1 MKLNT
6 IFSLGLL
13 AGAFTLP
20 QSKAIAQ
27 DPVKQDSTASKQA
40 ADASFEQRMKLAQR
54 PFSFLSFD
62 YMEVTKGKEKL
73 YLEVEAAWQKIH
85 KKMAADGKILSWG
98 IAKARKNKF
107 DYDYVTWK
115 LLRSRGALD
124 NLYDMD
130 AIKESMGE
138 GEFDELMA
146 KTTESRRIVGS
157 ELMELEDYTLVP
169 LTETGQKVDPKNL
182 LFHMDYMTP
191 AQGKEHEYAE
201 LERNIFQP
209 RHQKSSELNPKFQYW
224 RMLRKISHSGKANEA
239 TYRTVNVFRKDVEA
253 LSDKEIQKMNSQIP
267 ALPDGLTFDDV
278 MKMRKMERVT
288 FDVVLMLDPS
298 ASAEAREW
306 QKLQGSWKHTNQNG
320 SYRIKRISP
329 YREVLENYSKDGIK
343 QGSNVS
349 PMKIEIKNGLKFFY
363 SIHPNGIWRSIY
375 HIKDGKWYE
384 QLRGIF
390 GETNAKPNE
399 FLIYDKIN

>member
-40 ADASFEQRMKLAQR
+40 AAASFEQRMKLAQR

-146 KTTESRRIVGS
+146 KTTESRKIVGS
-157 ELMELEDYTLVP
+157 ELMELKDYTLVP
-169 LTETGQKVDPKNL
+169 LNENGQKIDPKNL
-182 LFHMDYMTP
+182 VFHMD
-191 AQGKEHEYAE
+191 
-201 LERNIFQP
+201 
-209 RHQKSSELNPKFQYW
+209 
-224 RMLRKISHSGKANEA
+224 
-239 TYRTVNVFRKDVEA
+239 
-253 LSDKEIQKMNSQIP
+253 LS
-267 ALPDGLTFDDV
+267 L
-278 MKMRKMERVT
+278 
-288 FDVVLMLDPS
+288 
-298 ASAEAREW
+298 
-306 QKLQGSWKHTNQNG
+306 
-320 SYRIKRISP
+320 
-329 YREVLENYSKDGIK
+329 
-343 QGSNVS
+343 
-349 PMKIEIKNGLKFFY
+349 
-363 SIHPNGIWRSIY
+363 IHI
-375 HIKDGKWYE
+375 
-384 QLRGIF
+384 
-390 GETNAKPNE
+390 
-399 FLIYDKIN
+399 